1 MLVSLVIAV
10 AAIGV
15 AVTFILLAVNAKPKI
30 DAIPKR
36 HTIVTTAMPLPEA
49 VLQLRSLV
57 GKHKYRFALEDPQRQ
72 VFVLEDDLSAM
83 SYGNFYP
90 CFVQAVDG
98 GTQITVG
105 LQTKAPQWGPIPAR
119 RLKNFV
125 EAVVEAVQGT
135 VSP

>member
-1 MLVSLVIAV
+1 VTVSLVIAIV
-10 AAIGV
+10 AIAV
-15 AVTFILLAVNAKPKI
+15 AVGFILLAVNAKPNI
-30 DAIPKR
+30 SNVPKR
-36 HTIVTTAMPLPEA
+36 HKVVTTALPLAET

-57 GKHKYRFALEDPQRQ
+57 GQHKYRFALEDPQRQ

-98 GTQITVG
+98 GTQITIG
-105 LQTKAPQWGPIPAR
+105 LQPKAPQWGPIPAR
-119 RLKNFV
+119 RLKNFTDI
-125 EAVVEAVQGT
+125 VVDAVQGT